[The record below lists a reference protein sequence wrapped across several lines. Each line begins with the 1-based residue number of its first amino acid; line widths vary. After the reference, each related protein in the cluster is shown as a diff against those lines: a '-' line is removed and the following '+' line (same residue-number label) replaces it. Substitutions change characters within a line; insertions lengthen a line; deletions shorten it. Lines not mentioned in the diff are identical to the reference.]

1 MKKWMK
7 MTGSI
12 LYVVIFTLMIA
23 SIIVVLSSRTT
34 GGDPQIFGYQLK
46 QVLSGSMEPEF
57 STGSLILVKEMT
69 SPETLKKGDI
79 ITFQGKQDDKQ
90 SFVTHRIVG
99 VKGEGTS
106 KTFETKGD
114 ANMYQDGT
122 PVKANEVAAK
132 YEGIHIPYAG
142 KLLSYAG
149 TSAGTALLLIIPGVM
164 LLVYSTIHFVGA
176 AKNRKQVAEIQMS
189 EEQA

>member
-7 MTGSI
+7 MSGSI
-12 LYVVIFTLMIA
+12 LYALVFTMMIVC
-23 SIIVVLSSRTT
+23 IIVVLSSRTT
-34 GGDPQIFGYQLK
+34 GGDPQIFGYEFK

-57 STGSLILVKEMT
+57 STGSLIVVKHVT

-79 ITFQGKQDDKQ
+79 ITFQTKQDQ

-99 VKGEGTS
+99 VKGKGVN
-106 KTFETKGD
+106 KAFETKGD
-114 ANMYQDGT
+114 HNMYQDGT
-122 PVKANEVAAK
+122 LVKANQVTAQ
-132 YEGIHIPYAG
+132 YTGVNIPYAG

-176 AKNRKQVAEIQMS
+176 AKHQRHTAELHMS

>member
-12 LYVVIFTLMIA
+12 LYVIIFTVMVA
-23 SIIVVLSSRTT
+23 CIIVVLSSRTA
-34 GGDPQIFGYQLK
+34 GGDPQLFGYQLK

-57 STGSLILVKEMT
+57 SAGSLIVVKEVT
-69 SPETLKKGDI
+69 SPEALKKGDI
-79 ITFQGKQDDKQ
+79 ITFQTKQDQ

-99 VKGEGTS
+99 VKENGTS

-114 ANMYQDGT
+114 HNMYRDGT
-122 PVKANEVAAK
+122 LVKANQVVAQ
-132 YEGIHIPYAG
+132 YTGIDIPYAG

-164 LLVYSTIHFVGA
+164 LLVYSTIHFLGA
-176 AKNRKQVAEIQMS
+176 AKHRRHTAALHMS
-189 EEQA
+189 EE

>member
-7 MTGSI
+7 MFGSI
-12 LYVVIFTLMIA
+12 LYVLVFTMMIA
-23 SIIVVLSSRTT
+23 CIIVVLSSRTT

-46 QVLSGSMEPEF
+46 EVLSGSMEPEF
-57 STGSLILVKEMT
+57 SAGSLIVVKQVA
-69 SPETLKKGDI
+69 SPEKLKKGDI
-79 ITFQGKQDDKQ
+79 ITFQTKQEQ

-99 VKGEGTS
+99 VKGKGAN
-106 KTFETKGD
+106 KAFETKGD
-114 ANMYQDGT
+114 HNMYQDGT
-122 PVKANEVAAK
+122 LVKADQVTAQYMGVN
-132 YEGIHIPYAG
+132 IPYAG

-176 AKNRKQVAEIQMS
+176 AKHRRHTADVHIS